1 MSTRIKPYVLKLTPR
16 EMIFIDDGLRALIHH
31 LRKIGL
37 LKEQNEAEIIIL
49 LSKIKEA
56 MND

>member
-1 MSTRIKPYVLKLTPR
+1 MPTRIKPYVLKLTPR
-16 EMIFIDDGLRALIHH
+16 EMIFIEDGLRLLIQH

-37 LKEQNEAEIIIL
+37 LKDLNRGEIQLL
-49 LSKIKEA
+49 LSKIKET

>member
-1 MSTRIKPYVLKLTPR
+1 
-16 EMIFIDDGLRALIHH
+16 MIFIEDGLRLLIQH

-37 LKEQNEAEIIIL
+37 LKDLNRGEIQLL
-49 LSKIKEA
+49 LSKIKET